1 MEKLNLLYDQYSD
14 LELVY
19 CVFEDNVE
27 MCQFSLDEDYEFF
40 IVSFPTDLVNKFNT
54 ISYNNFLEIIEEHK
68 VLVIKCFNS

>member
-19 CVFEDNVE
+19 CIFEDNVE
-27 MCQFSLDEDYEFF
+27 MCQFSLDENNEFF
-40 IVSFPTDLVNKFNT
+40 IVRFPTDLVDKFNT
-54 ISYNNFLEIIEEHK
+54 ISYNNFLEIIEGHK